1 LSELRGWVRVSPYST
16 GDATLEVSCLDEAC
30 VAGGRSPMSDK
41 VTREVIGFLAVV
53 ASMVFVG
60 LEIGVTFSG
69 PLSSLD
75 GGITVGP

>member
-1 LSELRGWVRVSPYST
+1 
-16 GDATLEVSCLDEAC
+16 
-30 VAGGRSPMSDK
+30 MSDK
-41 VTREVIGFLAVV
+41 VTREVIGFV

>member
-1 LSELRGWVRVSPYST
+1 
-16 GDATLEVSCLDEAC
+16 
-30 VAGGRSPMSDK
+30 MSDK

-69 PLSSLD
+69 PLSWLD